1 MLNFGK
7 SNIIQKCKKFTK
19 NKVRR
24 IVKVKDKLS
33 ILVADDNLEFAKN
46 LTSYIEKEGEMEVI
60 GIAKDGLE
68 AVEMIKNTKPD
79 IAIID
84 VIMPQLDGLGV
95 LEKINELDLEEKP
108 FFIVLS
114 AVGQDKVT
122 ARALELGAQYYVVK
136 PFDISLLMKR
146 IKELKFYKPSRNKK
160 LRRGKRL

>member
-1 MLNFGK
+1 M
-7 SNIIQKCKKFTK
+7 
-19 NKVRR
+19 
-24 IVKVKDKLS
+24 KDKLS
-33 ILVADDNLEFAKN
+33 ILVADDNVDFAKN
-46 LTSYIEKEGEMEVI
+46 LTNYIEKEDEMEVI

-95 LEKINELDLEEKP
+95 LEKINEANLDKKP
-108 FFIVLS
+108 LSIVLS
-114 AVGQDKVT
+114 AVGQDKIT

-146 IKELKFYKPSRNKK
+146 IKELRFYKPTRNKECK
-160 LRRGKRL
+160 FRQRFQNSIYRYSTR

>member
-1 MLNFGK
+1 M
-7 SNIIQKCKKFTK
+7 
-19 NKVRR
+19 
-24 IVKVKDKLS
+24 KDKLS
-33 ILVADDNLEFAKN
+33 ILVADDNVDFANN
-46 LTSYIEKEGEMEVI
+46 LTSYIEKEDEMEVI

-68 AVEMIKNTKPD
+68 AVDMIKNAKPD
-79 IAIID
+79 VAIID

-95 LEKINELDLEEKP
+95 LEKINEANLDKKP
-108 FFIVLS
+108 LSIVLS

-160 LRRGKRL
+160 FWGK

>member
-1 MLNFGK
+1 M
-7 SNIIQKCKKFTK
+7 
-19 NKVRR
+19 
-24 IVKVKDKLS
+24 KDKLS
-33 ILVADDNLEFAKN
+33 ILVADDNVDFAKN
-46 LTSYIEKEGEMEVI
+46 LTNYIEKEDEMEVI

-95 LEKINELDLEEKP
+95 LEKINESNLDKKP
-108 FFIVLS
+108 LSIVLS
-114 AVGQDKVT
+114 AVGQDKIT

-146 IKELKFYKPSRNKK
+146 IKELRFYKPTRNKECK
-160 LRRGKRL
+160 FRQRFQNSIYRHSTR

>member
-1 MLNFGK
+1 M
-7 SNIIQKCKKFTK
+7 
-19 NKVRR
+19 
-24 IVKVKDKLS
+24 
-33 ILVADDNLEFAKN
+33 VADDNVDFAKN
-46 LTSYIEKEGEMEVI
+46 LTNYIEKEDEMEVI

-95 LEKINELDLEEKP
+95 LEKINESNLDKKP
-108 FFIVLS
+108 LSIVLS
-114 AVGQDKVT
+114 AVGQDKIT

-146 IKELKFYKPSRNKK
+146 IKELRFYKPTRNKECK
-160 LRRGKRL
+160 FRQRFQNSIYRHSTR